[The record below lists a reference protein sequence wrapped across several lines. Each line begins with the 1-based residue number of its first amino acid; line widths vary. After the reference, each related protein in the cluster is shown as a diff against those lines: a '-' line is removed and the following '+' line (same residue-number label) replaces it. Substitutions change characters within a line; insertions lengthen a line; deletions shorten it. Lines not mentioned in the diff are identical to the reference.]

1 MSLRIAVLAPVNSS
15 DYNEG
20 LLASIAPVVPPDVE
34 VQVYNIDQGSPCI
47 QNRLNLT
54 ENALAVVRLAQQL
67 EQQGFDGIWLSDFDM
82 CGVEPA
88 REVIDIPIIG
98 GFPTSAF
105 SALGL
110 CQRFSII
117 TILQSTLALQRGH
130 VANYGQSINFASIR
144 AIDCPVAQ
152 LSDVEVVLVKALQ
165 AGLAAINEDGA
176 QALLLGC
183 TGFMGVAERLSK
195 LIEQDLGCYVPVLD
209 PNQCGF
215 GFLLSLVRMKV
226 RPSRLCY
233 ARAALG

>member
-34 VQVYNIDQGSPCI
+34 VQVFNIDQGSPCI

-54 ENALAVVRLAQQL
+54 ANALAVVRLAQQL

-152 LSDVEVVLVKALQ
+152 LGDVEVVLVKALQ
-165 AGLAAINEDGA
+165 AGLAAFEP
-176 QALLLGC
+176 
-183 TGFMGVAERLSK
+183 GFVLTR
-195 LIEQDLGCYVPVLD
+195 EQPDVQQREEIQP
-209 PNQCGF
+209 
-215 GFLLSLVRMKV
+215 
-226 RPSRLCY
+226 
-233 ARAALG
+233 